1 MSFLDV
7 DDKFDEAWHE
17 ALLDSFFDEDDGSET
32 RLRPTGRKPTKKE
45 LKQQRKAQKKRRGL
59 FGF

>member
-1 MSFLDV
+1 MGFFDD

-17 ALLDSFFDEDDGSET
+17 AILDSFFDEDNKNET
-32 RLRPTGRKPTKKE
+32 RLRPTDRKLTKKE
-45 LKQQRKAQKKRRGL
+45 LKQQRKAQKRRRGF